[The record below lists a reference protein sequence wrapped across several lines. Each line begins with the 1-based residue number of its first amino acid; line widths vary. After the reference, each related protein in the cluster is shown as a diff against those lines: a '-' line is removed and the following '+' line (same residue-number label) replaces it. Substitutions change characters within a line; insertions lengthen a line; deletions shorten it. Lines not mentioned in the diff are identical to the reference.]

1 MAEVLNGHATLLTS
15 KGNVAQ
21 VKNFLQL
28 AASIADVSAS
38 ETAAKIVSAAEKKKN
53 DEEKELKQQRNLAK
67 KIVSMEALLQK
78 LYEKVGIGAV
88 NELTMAK
95 VRKLTL
101 KELDTVH
108 WTLKRKNAKGTKRE
122 EKEPA
127 VAAALGLD
135 IDGDDSVAA
144 NMDEEQ

>member
-1 MAEVLNGHATLLTS
+1 M
-15 KGNVAQ
+15 
-21 VKNFLQL
+21 
-28 AASIADVSAS
+28 
-38 ETAAKIVSAAEKKKN
+38 
-53 DEEKELKQQRNLAK
+53 
-67 KIVSMEALLQK
+67 
-78 LYEKVGIGAV
+78 
-88 NELTMAK
+88 
-95 VRKLTL
+95 RKLTL
-101 KELDTVH
+101 QELDTVH